1 MDNHQLSERIAGLAS
16 RVNNLA
22 VNTTGEDARELLEQ
36 QNDLIDL
43 MQTAIVKDLDAASKG
58 YQDALNKL
66 NDAIDFIGDASKKI
80 QKVTD
85 AINKVDSAIKLVTK
99 LLAVA

>member
-22 VNTTGEDARELLEQ
+22 INTSGESSRLLLEQ
-36 QNDLIDL
+36 QNELIDL
-43 MQTAIVKDLDAASKG
+43 AQLAIVQDLDARVPNYKA
-58 YQDALNKL
+58 ALSKL
-66 NDAIDFIGDASKKI
+66 NDAIRFIGDASKKI

-85 AINKVDSAIKLVTK
+85 AIKYVSGAIKAVTK
-99 LLAVA
+99 LLKP